1 LNITTLLGALTLITT
16 ISGGTWYVSENFARQ
31 DDLVV
36 VASKAD
42 YALDK
47 QMEYL
52 LSQINRLDSKARAG
66 KATEYDMEQIR
77 YMREELKRLRALR
90 RGG

>member
-1 LNITTLLGALTLITT
+1 MTLGSISAAVALLASL
-16 ISGGTWYVSENFARQ
+16 SGGVWWVATEVAMK

-52 LSQINRLDSKARAG
+52 LSQINRLDAKARARE
-66 KATEYDMEQIR
+66 ASQYDMEQLR
-77 YMREELKRLRALR
+77 YLREELKRLRALR
-90 RGG
+90 RGS

>member
-1 LNITTLLGALTLITT
+1 MNIATLLGALTLITT